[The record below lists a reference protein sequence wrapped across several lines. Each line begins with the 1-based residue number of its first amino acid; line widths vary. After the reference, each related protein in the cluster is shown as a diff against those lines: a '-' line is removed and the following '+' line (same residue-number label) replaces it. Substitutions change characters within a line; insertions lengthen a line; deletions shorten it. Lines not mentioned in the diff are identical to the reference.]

1 MFEALASYL
10 PAEWH
15 RTVEFFGTPMW
26 WIPDWQTTF
35 LSYGWYADSVYGTVL
50 KRFFLLMPIL
60 LLIVAVWST
69 MLSIYTPPF
78 RSNRAKFLTIIALG
92 WWDTGRGIWFYWT
105 GVMRFAALLVGWVWN
120 LVALTARMFWVG
132 LKGFLAAPLSL
143 FDNTSSRYLK
153 PGVPWIAVMLTLLWS
168 ALEAT
173 IFSFTLLPTIT
184 EVLADI
190 TGFVPNRLFV
200 MPLLWFFLF
209 GLIAGS
215 FASIHVMSEAI
226 RARRIGEVIQMV
238 IVEFFVAFFEVVFLY
253 RELIDAITP
262 WINQQSGG
270 AIQMGLVS
278 TLALGVFGWIG
289 IRGMTWFL
297 FGRFGTPS
305 ILAIVSRQ
313 VPPDHDSMSRV
324 SSAPTAAMWRGP
336 IDALK
341 SETAWF
347 KKEALRG
354 VEMAS
359 LPVLQLLAVAVNFPV
374 VAISSQPLFTF
385 PLRDLDDVLA
395 DTPFP
400 GIMRKKAGKTGGRSS
415 ARSKGRS
422 SGSAGN
428 TGSAGDSGNTGMDEV
443 TT

>member
-1 MFEALASYL
+1 MFEALQSYL
-10 PAEWH
+10 PSEWH
-15 RTVEFFGTPMW
+15 RTVEFFGTPIW
-26 WIPDWQTTF
+26 WIPEWQLAALNF
-35 LSYGWYADSVYGTVL
+35 SLYGDSVVGVVL
-50 KRFFLLMPIL
+50 KRFFLLMPTL
-60 LLIVAVWST
+60 LLIVAVWAT
-69 MLSIYTPPF
+69 MLSIYTLPF
-78 RSNRAKFLTIIALG
+78 RSERAKFLTIIALG

-105 GVMRFAALLVGWVWN
+105 GVMRFAVLIIGWVWN
-120 LVALTARMFWVG
+120 LIAMTFRMSVAG
-132 LKGFLAAPLSL
+132 LKHFLSSPLSM
-143 FDNTSSRYLK
+143 FDSVASRYLK
-153 PGVPWIAVMLTLLWS
+153 PGVPWIAVMLTLIWS

-209 GLIAGS
+209 GLIVGS

-238 IVEFFVAFFEVVFLY
+238 VVEFFVAFFEVVFLY

-313 VPPDHDSMSRV
+313 VPPGEVDQTRTRETT
-324 SSAPTAAMWRGP
+324 PRELWQGP
-336 IDALK
+336 IAALK
-341 SETAWF
+341 SETEWF
-347 KKEALRG
+347 KKEALYG
-354 VEMAS
+354 VESAS

-385 PLRDLDDVLA
+385 PLRSLDEVLA

-400 GIMRKKAGKTGGRSS
+400 GTIRKKTAPRAPSRPST
-415 ARSKGRS
+415 RSKSKPAPPPSDVGFGEVS
-422 SGSAGN
+422 S
-428 TGSAGDSGNTGMDEV
+428 
-443 TT
+443 

>member
-1 MFEALASYL
+1 MFEALVSYL

-26 WIPDWQTTF
+26 WIPEWQATF
-35 LSYGWYADSVYGTVL
+35 LSFGWYADSVFSTVL

-69 MLSIYTPPF
+69 MLSVYTLPF
-78 RSNRAKFLTIIALG
+78 RANRAKFLTIIALG

-105 GVMRFAALLVGWVWN
+105 GVMRFAALMLGWAWN
-120 LVALTARMFWVG
+120 LVALTLRMAWIG
-132 LKGFLAAPLSL
+132 IKGFLASPLSM
-143 FDNTSSRYLK
+143 FDSISSRYLR
-153 PGVPWIAVMLTLLWS
+153 PGVPWIAVMLTLVWS

-173 IFSFTLLPTIT
+173 IFSFTLMPTMT

-190 TGFVPNRLFV
+190 TGFVPSRLFV
-200 MPLLWFFLF
+200 MPILWFFLF
-209 GLIAGS
+209 FLIAGS
-215 FASIHVMSEAI
+215 FASIQVMTEALHS
-226 RARRIGEVIQMV
+226 RRIGQVIQMV
-238 IVEFFVAFFEVVFLY
+238 VVEFFVAFFEVVFLY

-270 AIQMGLVS
+270 QIQMGLVS

-313 VPPDHDSMSRV
+313 M
-324 SSAPTAAMWRGP
+324 APEMETSYGDDTPTPAMWRGP
-336 IDALK
+336 VEALK

-347 KKEALRG
+347 KKEVRRG
-354 VEMAS
+354 VENAS

-385 PLRDLDDVLA
+385 PLRSLDDVLA

-400 GIMRKKAGKTGGRSS
+400 GIMRKKTKTAARSS
-415 ARSKGRS
+415 TKKRGS
-422 SGSAGN
+422 SGSAGGN
-428 TGSAGDSGNTGMDEV
+428 AGGNTGLEEV
-443 TT
+443 TP

>member
-10 PAEWH
+10 PTEWH

-26 WIPDWQTTF
+26 WIPEWQTTF
-35 LSYGWYADSVYGTVL
+35 LTFGWYADSVFGVL
-50 KRFFLLMPIL
+50 LRRFFLLMPIL

-69 MLSIYTPPF
+69 MLSIYTLPF
-78 RSNRAKFLTIIALG
+78 RANRAKFLTIIALG

-105 GVMRFAALLVGWVWN
+105 GVMRFGALLVGWTWN
-120 LVALTARMFWVG
+120 LIALTARMLWIG
-132 LKGFLAAPLSL
+132 LKGFLSAPLSI
-143 FDNTSSRYLK
+143 FDNISSRYLK
-153 PGVPWIAVMLTLLWS
+153 PGVPWIAVMLLLVWS

-209 GLIAGS
+209 GLIVGS
-215 FASIHVMSEAI
+215 FASIHVMAEAI
-226 RARRIGEVIQMV
+226 NSRKFGRVLQMV
-238 IVEFFVAFFEVVFLY
+238 VVEFFVAFFEVVFLY

-270 AIQMGLVS
+270 QIQMGLYS

-313 VPPDHDSMSRV
+313 VPVGEEAPVRVSPTSSMSAWRE
-324 SSAPTAAMWRGP
+324 PIEAM
-336 IDALK
+336 K

-347 KKEALRG
+347 KKEVRHG
-354 VEMAS
+354 VELAS
-359 LPVLQLLAVAVNFPV
+359 LPVLQLLAMAVNFPV
-374 VAISSQPLFTF
+374 VAISSQPIFTF
-385 PLRDLDDVLA
+385 PLKNLNDVLA

-400 GIMRKKAGKTGGRSS
+400 GAPGTKNGGRRSGGSS
-415 ARSKGRS
+415 KKRSASDGV
-422 SGSAGN
+422 
-428 TGSAGDSGNTGMDEV
+428 MEEV

>member
-1 MFEALASYL
+1 MLEALQTYL
-10 PAEWH
+10 PTEWH
-15 RTVEFFGTPMW
+15 RTVEFFGAPMF
-26 WIPDWQTTF
+26 WIPDFQLAVLNF
-35 LSYGWYADSVYGTVL
+35 GWYADSTWGVIL
-50 KRFFLLMPIL
+50 KRFFLVMPVM

-69 MLSIYTPPF
+69 MLSLYTLPF

-105 GVMRFAALLVGWVWN
+105 GVMRFGMLMLGWVWN
-120 LVALTARMFWVG
+120 LIALTFRMAMVG
-132 LKGFLAAPLSL
+132 LKGFLSSPFVM
-143 FDNTSSRYLK
+143 FDSFGSRYLK
-153 PGVPWIAVMLTLLWS
+153 PGVPWIAVMLTLVWS

-173 IFSFTLLPTIT
+173 IFSFTLMPTMT

-200 MPLLWFFLF
+200 MPVLWFFLF
-209 GLIAGS
+209 FLIAGS
-215 FASIHVMSEAI
+215 FASIHVMAEAI
-226 RARRIGEVIQMV
+226 HGRRIGQVIQMV
-238 IVEFFVAFFEVVFLY
+238 VVEFFVAFFEVVFLY

-270 AIQMGLVS
+270 QIQMGLVS

-313 VPPDHDSMSRV
+313 VPPGEGEHHR
-324 SSAPTAAMWRGP
+324 APSPVERESLWRGP

-347 KKEALRG
+347 KQEARRG
-354 VEMAS
+354 VESAS

-385 PLRDLDDVLA
+385 PLRNLDDVLA

-400 GIMRKKAGKTGGRSS
+400 GAVRKKSAARAAAKKRQSGGD
-415 ARSKGRS
+415 GF
-422 SGSAGN
+422 G
-428 TGSAGDSGNTGMDEV
+428 EV
-443 TT
+443 TP